1 MQPNKDFNELV
12 GLFNDNEVEFV
23 IVGAYALAFHGAP
36 RFTGDLDIYVH
47 PTTKNAARVL
57 RALDE
62 FGFGEIGLQLS
73 DFSTEDKVTQ
83 LGLPPVRIDIMT
95 SITGVSWNEAW
106 SNKVS
111 GHYGSQPVFFLGKDE
126 FIRNKKSIG
135 RPQDLA
141 DIAAIDCSSTDP
153 EDI

>member
-1 MQPNKDFNELV
+1 MEPNKDFNELV
-12 GLFNDNEVEFV
+12 ELFNDNDVEFV

-47 PTTKNAARVL
+47 PTTKNAGRVL
-57 RALDE
+57 RALNK
-62 FGFGEIGLQLS
+62 FGFGEIGLELS
-73 DFSTEDKVTQ
+73 DFTVEDKVTQ
-83 LGLPPVRIDIMT
+83 LGVPPVRIDIMT

-111 GHYGSQPVFFLGKDE
+111 GHYGSQPVFFLGRNE
-126 FIRNKKSIG
+126 FIANKKAIG

-141 DIAAIDCSSTDP
+141 DIAAIDSSPIGP
-153 EDI
+153 E